1 MKKILFLLVA
11 IPLSAESM
19 ERTGQGH
26 RLPQRRN
33 AQQPQL
39 SPLPE
44 EAPARFDGQ
53 DPEQRQLS
61 PRDTLDLKYAV
72 DALQLAEGGR
82 SQSPVNEQPEDGDN
96 ASKKVSMSLIRDAIG
111 DLCRKAQAKRA
122 DYYVLLST
130 EGEPLEVLVVVQP
143 VGGPLGFKY
152 VSKPGSSNGQ
162 NEEDQDCCKEVAAAC
177 DRMATIVGYLT
188 MWFGGVVAADYVMEQ
203 IQKNH
208 AKIE

>member
-19 ERTGQGH
+19 ERTGQAH

-33 AQQPQL
+33 AQRPQL

-53 DPEQRQLS
+53 DPKPRKLS
-61 PRDTLDLKYAV
+61 SRDTLDLRYAV

-82 SQSPVNEQPEDGDN
+82 SQSPVNEQPEE
-96 ASKKVSMSLIRDAIG
+96 VSMSTIRQSIKYLGEAVG
-111 DLCRKAQAKRA
+111 AKHTSYHIFLPNDGQPRE
-122 DYYVLLST
+122 LLV
-130 EGEPLEVLVVVQP
+130 GVQP
-143 VGGPLGFKY
+143 VGGPFELKL
-152 VSKPGSSNGQ
+152 VSKPGSSNDQ

-177 DRMATIVGYLT
+177 DRMVNIVGYLT
-188 MWFGGVVAADYVMEQ
+188 MVFGAVVAADYVMEQ
-203 IQKNH
+203 IQANH
-208 AKIE
+208 TKIE